1 MTTEQMRQ
9 ALLTAYSGQKWR
21 EKVKRMSDGQV
32 FVVYNRLKNNN
43 KL

>member
-9 ALLTAYSGQKWR
+9 ALLTAYSGKSWEER
-21 EKVKRMSDGQV
+21 VKKMADGQV
-32 FVVYNRLKNNN
+32 FVVYNRLKNAG